1 MGQSH
6 RSSQYSGSC
15 MTLDSN
21 TSNTS
26 SLAGWLEGIGLGH
39 YRERLQQNGYTTLEN
54 IVSMSRRWVFSEIG
68 LLSLFSKYSPTEHSA
83 SAHPDFQPTY
93 LIRIIISFFSVIYKI
108 WALSRHQ
115 SRNIYSIKLEYCIH
129 KKLHVQWDTLNDVK
143 CHLREVLLLAYNCN
157 NICIFNLFPR
167 DCQKSCTGYFIFL
180 FCSRGIPVHV
190 VPAQPVIILHDDSS
204 IKYSNWKSCGSIL
217 FISCST

>member
-1 MGQSH
+1 MDRTWPIINFFRPQNPHMGQSH

-68 LLSLFSKYSPTEHSA
+68 LLSLFSKYSPTECAPGFSTNV
-83 SAHPDFQPTY
+83 SDKDY
-93 LIRIIISFFSVIYKI
+93 NLIFSVIYKI

-115 SRNIYSIKLEYCIH
+115 NRNIFLIKLEYCIPR
-129 KKLHVQWDTLNDVK
+129 KLHVQWDTLNDVK

-157 NICIFNLFPR
+157 NMYI
-167 DCQKSCTGYFIFL
+167 
-180 FCSRGIPVHV
+180 
-190 VPAQPVIILHDDSS
+190 
-204 IKYSNWKSCGSIL
+204 
-217 FISCST
+217 